1 MRKSEDSV
9 VWYLD
14 FWIFTATA
22 LGRMD
27 SIPAEIQ
34 GNEEYTD
41 ENEKTTFITQGAV
54 IAAIYVVLVFVFDYW
69 SFGPIQFRVAEA
81 LTILPYFTPAAIPG
95 LFIGCLI
102 ANILGGAVIWD
113 IVFGSI
119 ATLIG
124 AVGTYLLRKNKWL
137 APLPPIIANT
147 IIVPWVL
154 KYAYGSEGMIPF
166 FMLTVGGGEI
176 IVCGILGMLLLFALN
191 KYRHQ
196 IFKDL

>member
-9 VWYLD
+9 VWYPD

-81 LTILPYFTPAAIPG
+81 LTILPVFTPAAVPG

-102 ANILGGAVIWD
+102 ANITGGAVIWD
-113 IVFGSI
+113 IVFGSL

-124 AVGTYLLRKNKWL
+124 AVGTYMLRKHPWA
-137 APLPPIIANT
+137 APLPPILANT
-147 IIVPWVL
+147 VIVPFVL
-154 KYAYGSEGMIPF
+154 KYAYGTEGMLWY
-166 FMLTVGGGEI
+166 FMLTVGLGEV
-176 IVCGILGMLLLFALN
+176 IVCGVLGSLLRVALK
-191 KYRHQ
+191 KYRNTLFHE
-196 IFKDL
+196 

>member
-69 SFGPIQFRVAEA
+69 SSGPIQFRVAEA
-81 LTILPYFTPAAIPG
+81 LTILPVFTPAAVPG

-102 ANILGGAVIWD
+102 ANITGGAVIWD
-113 IVFGSI
+113 IVFGSL

-124 AVGTYLLRKNKWL
+124 AVGTYMLRKHPWA
-137 APLPPIIANT
+137 APLPPILANT
-147 IIVPWVL
+147 VIVPFVL
-154 KYAYGSEGMIPF
+154 KYAYGTEGMLWY
-166 FMLTVGGGEI
+166 FMLTVGLGEV
-176 IVCGILGMLLLFALN
+176 IVCGVLGSLLRVALK
-191 KYRHQ
+191 KYRNTLFHE
-196 IFKDL
+196 